1 MLAFYRAKSV
11 NRTVEEDVQTVHK
24 TMLTVL
30 S

>member
-1 MLAFYRAKSV
+1 MLAFYRAKCV
-11 NRTVEEDVQTVHK
+11 NRTVEEEVRAVYK